1 MKTTRIIALSV
12 LFAML
17 LSLLTGCGSAPLA
30 DPAPKQTAE
39 TTFTPY
45 TVTDMLGREVTFDE
59 PVERVVAIS
68 AAECEILYA
77 IGAGDLLAARGEYCD
92 YPQEALEV
100 TAIASGSQTNVE
112 QIIALQPQLIITAK
126 MDQPKE
132 QTEQFEQAGIKVVI
146 TDADDIEEV
155 YTAIELIGDAV
166 RHEQEADDLVASM
179 KTAFADITKSAP
191 GEDAKTIYFEVSP
204 LEYGLWT
211 AGEGSFMN
219 EIAEMIGCKNCFSD
233 VKDWAEISEE
243 QVIERD
249 PDYIVTITM
258 YFGEGPT
265 PEEEIM
271 SRTGWDDITAVKNG
285 KILNLS
291 NNELS
296 RPGPRLMD
304 GAKLLYDFV
313 TE

>member
-1 MKTTRIIALSV
+1 M
-12 LFAML
+12 
-17 LSLLTGCGSAPLA
+17 
-30 DPAPKQTAE
+30 
-39 TTFTPY
+39 
-45 TVTDMLGREVTFDE
+45 
-59 PVERVVAIS
+59 
-68 AAECEILYA
+68 
-77 IGAGDLLAARGEYCD
+77 
-92 YPQEALEV
+92 
-100 TAIASGSQTNVE
+100 
-112 QIIALQPQLIITAK
+112 
-126 MDQPKE
+126 
-132 QTEQFEQAGIKVVI
+132 
-146 TDADDIEEV
+146 
-155 YTAIELIGDAV
+155 
-166 RHEQEADDLVASM
+166 
-179 KTAFADITKSAP
+179 
-191 GEDAKTIYFEVSP
+191 
-204 LEYGLWT
+204 
-211 AGEGSFMN
+211 
-219 EIAEMIGCKNCFSD
+219 D